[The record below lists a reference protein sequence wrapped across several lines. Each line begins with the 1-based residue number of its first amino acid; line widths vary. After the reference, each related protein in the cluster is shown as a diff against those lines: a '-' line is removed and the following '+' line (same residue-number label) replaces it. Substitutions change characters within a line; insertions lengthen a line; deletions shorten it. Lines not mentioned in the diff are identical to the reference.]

1 MPPLSDEHPPR
12 PRFAQIPV
20 LPSATGEVRAAGR
33 PSCPRS
39 TPSPGSCAYG
49 TVDGVNSNP
58 VDAPP
63 APAGIVEATVN
74 VNGVVT
80 SGDRA
85 VVSVFDHGFLYGDGV
100 YETLRTYNRRPFLP
114 DRHLARLRAS
124 AARLS
129 LEVPPSDAE
138 LEARMRD
145 TMQGVNAQGEVMLR
159 ILVTRGVGDLGY
171 DPAVCRTPTVVIIAR
186 PHRESPARVQRDG
199 VRLVVA
205 SVVRNHPRSV
215 DPVIKSNNLLNNVLA
230 MQEAV
235 REGAYE
241 AILLNHR
248 GELAECSQSNLFVVR
263 DGVVL
268 TPPLDA
274 GLLEG
279 VTRNLLFEVGADAGV
294 PVREAVLRETDL
306 ASVDELFITST
317 TREVVP
323 VVRVGDHVIGSGS
336 PGPVTR
342 RLLARLRERAD
353 HLTRA
358 PD

>member
-1 MPPLSDEHPPR
+1 MNGVKS
-12 PRFAQIPV
+12 
-20 LPSATGEVRAAGR
+20 
-33 PSCPRS
+33 
-39 TPSPGSCAYG
+39 SPA
-49 TVDGVNSNP
+49 
-58 VDAPP
+58 APP
-63 APAGIVEATVN
+63 AAAPDGVAEAAVN

-100 YETLRTYNRRPFLP
+100 YETLRTYNRRLFLP

-124 AARLS
+124 AARLA
-129 LEVPPSDAE
+129 LPVPPADDA
-138 LEARMRD
+138 LESRMRD
-145 TMQGVNAQGEVMLR
+145 TMRGVHPRGEVTLR

-171 DPAVCRTPTVVIIAR
+171 DPAVCRTPTIVIIAR
-186 PHRESPARVQRDG
+186 PHREPPGRVRRDG

-205 SVVRNHPRSV
+205 SVLRNHPRSV

-241 AILLNHR
+241 AVLLNHR

-263 DGVVL
+263 DGAVL

-279 VTRNLLFEVGADAGV
+279 VTRNLLFEVGADVGA
-294 PVREAVLRETDL
+294 PVRAAVLRESDL
-306 ASVDELFITST
+306 AAADEMFITST
-317 TREVVP
+317 TSEVVP
-323 VVRVGDHVIGSGS
+323 VVRVGEQVIGSGA

-342 RLLARLRERAD
+342 RLLAGLRARAD
-353 HLTRA
+353 ALTRA
-358 PD
+358 AG

>member
-1 MPPLSDEHPPR
+1 M
-12 PRFAQIPV
+12 A
-20 LPSATGEVRAAGR
+20 
-33 PSCPRS
+33 
-39 TPSPGSCAYG
+39 CAYG
-49 TVDGVNSNP
+49 TVDGVNPNP
-58 VDAPP
+58 VDAHP
-63 APAGIVEATVN
+63 AASSGIAEATVS

-100 YETLRTYNRRPFLP
+100 YETLRTYNRQPFLP

-129 LEVPPSDAE
+129 LAIPPTDRE
-138 LEARMRD
+138 LEGRMRD
-145 TMQGVNAQGEVMLR
+145 TMRGVHPHGEVTLR

-171 DPAVCRTPTVVIIAR
+171 DPAVCRTPTIVMIAR
-186 PHRESPARVQRDG
+186 AHRESPDPVQRDG
-199 VRLVVA
+199 VRLLVA

-235 REGAYE
+235 RDGAYE

-279 VTRNLLFEVGADAGV
+279 VTRNLLFEVGADMGV
-294 PVREAVLRETDL
+294 PVRDAVLRESDL
-306 ASVDELFITST
+306 PAVDEMFITST

-323 VVRVGDHVIGSGS
+323 VVRVGDRVIGSGV
-336 PGPVTR
+336 PGPVTG

-353 HLTRA
+353 AMTRTA
-358 PD
+358 G

>member
-1 MPPLSDEHPPR
+1 MDSVKTNTAGASDG
-12 PRFAQIPV
+12 I
-20 LPSATGEVRAAGR
+20 GEA
-33 PSCPRS
+33 S
-39 TPSPGSCAYG
+39 
-49 TVDGVNSNP
+49 
-58 VDAPP
+58 
-63 APAGIVEATVN
+63 VN

-80 SGDRA
+80 SGDQA

-100 YETLRTYNRRPFLP
+100 YETLRTYNRRPFLT

-129 LEVPPSDAE
+129 LEVPPTDGE
-138 LEARMRD
+138 LESRLRD
-145 TMQGVNAQGEVMLR
+145 TMRGVHPHGEVVLR
-159 ILVTRGVGDLGY
+159 MLVTRGVGDLGY

-186 PHRESPARVQRDG
+186 PHRASPEWVDRDG

-205 SVVRNHPRSV
+205 SVLRNHPRSV

-235 REGAYE
+235 RDGAYE
-241 AILLNHR
+241 ALLLNHR
-248 GELAECSQSNLFVVR
+248 GELAECSQSNVFVVR

-279 VTRNLLFEVGADAGV
+279 VTRNLLFEVGADIGV
-294 PVREAVLRETDL
+294 PVREAVLRQSDL
-306 ASVDELFITST
+306 PAVDEMFITST

-323 VVRVGDHVIGSGS
+323 VVRVGGQVIGSGG
-336 PGPVTR
+336 PGRVTG
-342 RLLARLRERAD
+342 RLLARLRERA
-353 HLTRA
+353 HALTCGA
-358 PD
+358 D